1 MSVDFKQFNILAVA
15 MHPGWVHILNFWSI
29 LTYLIFIQFSFQ
41 VKTDLG
47 GPKAPLEISESCDQ
61 MINTIS
67 KLEPKAN
74 GTFIQYDGKKLP
86 W

>member
-1 MSVDFKQFNILAVA
+1 MGTYFEFLKYLT
-15 MHPGWVHILNFWSI
+15 LND
-29 LTYLIFIQFSFQ
+29 LINFLFQ
-41 VKTDLG
+41 VKTYLG